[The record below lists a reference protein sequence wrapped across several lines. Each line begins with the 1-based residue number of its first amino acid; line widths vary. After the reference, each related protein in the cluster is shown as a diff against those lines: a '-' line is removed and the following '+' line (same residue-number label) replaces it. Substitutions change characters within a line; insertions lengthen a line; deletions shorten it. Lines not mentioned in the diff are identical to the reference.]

1 MITKSRQH
9 AASWA
14 LLVPYSIFPQNTGG
28 RPPTAQQYIIEIS
41 NNFPSYNP
49 RSTFLLSVPIPTWVY
64 IKHSPQGFLNQ
75 VSLVFERLSRA

>member
-28 RPPTAQQYIIEIS
+28 RPPTAQQYIIEII
-41 NNFPSYNP
+41 NQFPSYNP
-49 RSTFLLSVPIPTWVY
+49 CSTLLQSVADSHLGVHPALINPTG
-64 IKHSPQGFLNQ
+64 S
-75 VSLVFERLSRA
+75 